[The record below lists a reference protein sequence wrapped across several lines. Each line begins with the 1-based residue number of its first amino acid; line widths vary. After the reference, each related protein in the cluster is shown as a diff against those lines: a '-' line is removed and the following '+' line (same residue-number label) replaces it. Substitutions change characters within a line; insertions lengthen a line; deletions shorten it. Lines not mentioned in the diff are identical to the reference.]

1 MVRRIPKRGFNN
13 RWALIVATVNVK
25 DLQTSF
31 EAGEEV
37 TPQSLRQRSLAKG
50 RYDLLKVLGEGELT
64 KALTVSAHR
73 FSKTAAEKIEKAG
86 GKVVILPGKTP
97 VAEKAKSKKTDSPPQ
112 DASAE

>member
-13 RWALIVATVNVK
+13 RWAPTVITVNVQ
-25 DLQTSF
+25 DLEARF
-31 EAGEEV
+31 ETGEEV
-37 TPQSLRQRSLAKG
+37 TPQSLRERALAKG

-86 GKVVILPGKTP
+86 GRVVVLPGKTP
-97 VAEKAKSKKTDSPPQ
+97 VAEKVKKKKADDPSRDEST
-112 DASAE
+112 E